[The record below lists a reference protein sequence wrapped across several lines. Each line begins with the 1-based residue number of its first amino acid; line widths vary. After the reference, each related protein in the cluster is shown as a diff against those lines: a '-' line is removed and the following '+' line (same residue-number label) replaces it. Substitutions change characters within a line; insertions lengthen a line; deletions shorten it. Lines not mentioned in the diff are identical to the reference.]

1 MTTKKFG
8 VQALLLTLLLCLG
21 AVVHAQVST
30 TGSISGTVRDP
41 QGAAVPNAEVTAL
54 EETTGL
60 TRSAT
65 TNGEGVYTI
74 SGIPAGRYTVSTAP
88 AGFKKTVNPGVQL
101 HVAERL
107 TLDITLEVGAVGETV
122 TVTGE
127 AQLVETRNS
136 DVSSLVTEKQVT
148 ELPLNGRNYAQLV
161 TLVPGISPVTQ
172 AGAGGAFNTGGTG
185 LDSGVDLSV
194 NGNGSN
200 TNLWTVDGVNNMDV
214 GSNRTLL
221 VFPSI
226 DSIQEFRV
234 ERNSF
239 SAEYGQA
246 QGAVI
251 NLITKGGGNEFHGTL
266 FEFFRNDALNANDF
280 FNNRAGRYGP
290 NDPAV
295 INGLAKVGDERAP
308 RPVLRYNNF
317 GFNFSGP
324 IVLPRFGE
332 GPGKATWKG
341 TNRAFFFWNEEW
353 RRERRGLV
361 PPLQFRVPTAA
372 ERVGDFSGS
381 LTGPL
386 PHRVGAGECTTPG
399 PNPSDPDCFPG
410 NRIPESQLSPAA
422 LSILKFFPLPNVPL
436 SNGIN
441 YVASPV
447 KPIDTR
453 QDTLRGDFNLTDKMN
468 LMVRYI
474 NETWTHGNA
483 AGSFW
488 GDTGFPTI
496 SSDWSQ
502 PSYSFA
508 VKLATT
514 VTSTAVNDF
523 QFSRAGN
530 NILVSTNSNGQPL
543 NQEIASRFPTVFPKP
558 DGVGL
563 PTFWGAGGYPAL
575 WHQAPWANEED
586 LFIWK
591 DDFSKVAGSHEL
603 KFGGL
608 VSHNIKNEQAVG
620 ANEFA
625 QFCGT
630 DTRTGNALADLLVR
644 DLPLGCYTERNSLG
658 FAAGRWHDFE
668 VYGNDSWKF
677 TSRLTF
683 NLGLRWSRY
692 SPAYSDDDRI
702 SNWVPELYNG
712 VNPLSGLVRADQPNS
727 LGLGRSLVRPY
738 NKGFQPRVGLAW
750 DVFGD
755 GKTAVRM
762 GFGRFMGRANVIE
775 DILRMHGNPPW
786 TTVVNSNWGGGSSN
800 LADDPTFRSLDT
812 INPGLINAVAG
823 VSTST
828 GFNAVDINFRP
839 PDSYQWNL
847 TVSREVMKSTVL
859 ELSYIGNQGHIWRRG
874 VGFNDVTPQKR
885 ALIAEAF
892 RVNDPNLT
900 TLIAQSRRFPNVGP
914 ITKSESTG
922 NSNYN
927 GLQVWLNRRFVDNLS
942 YSLSYTWAHTLSDVP
957 LTSFTSGTT
966 DPYNYHLDYG
976 DADLDRRHT
985 FVFNAVYQMP
995 SLKDWGAAANAF
1007 LGGWQ
1012 LNTIISHYGG
1022 TPLDVYSGVNP
1033 NYIGLGASP
1042 ANGGFRPN
1050 LVPGQPIY
1058 LDSNDRTQYLNPAAF
1073 ALPAP
1078 GTFGN
1083 LSRGIVRQPSLT
1095 NIDFSLNKNFALSE
1109 RTRLQFRAEFF
1120 NLLNHAQFN
1129 GFANTAFDIVRP
1141 ASGIGQ
1147 VATPRQGFGVLNS
1160 DRGPRNIQFGLKLF
1174 F

>member
-1 MTTKKFG
+1 MTRKLG
-8 VQALLLTLLLCLG
+8 LQALLLLLLIGLTAG
-21 AVVHAQVST
+21 VHAQVST
-30 TGSISGTVRDP
+30 VGSISGTVRDP
-41 QGAAVPNAEVTAL
+41 QGAAVPRAEVTAT
-54 EETTGL
+54 EESTGA
-60 TRSAT
+60 TRTVTA
-65 TNGEGVYTI
+65 NEEGFY
-74 SGIPAGRYTVSTAP
+74 SIPSLPVGRYTLTTAP
-88 AGFKKTVNPGVQL
+88 AGFKKTVSTGIEL
-101 HVAERL
+101 HISERL
-107 TLDITLEVGAVGETV
+107 TVDLALEVGAVGETV

-127 AQLVETRNS
+127 SSLVETRNS

-172 AGAGGAFNTGGTG
+172 AGAGGAFGTGGTG
-185 LDSGVDLSV
+185 LDSHVDMSV

-214 GSNRTLL
+214 GSNATLL

-266 FEFFRNDALNANDF
+266 FEFFRNDKLNANDF
-280 FNNRAGRYGP
+280 FLNRAGQ
-290 NDPAV
+290 
-295 INGLAKVGDERAP
+295 P

-324 IVLPRFGE
+324 ITLPKFGE
-332 GPGKATWKG
+332 GGSSTWSGK
-341 TNRAFFFWNEEW
+341 NRAFFFWNEEW

-372 ERVGDFSGS
+372 ERIGDFSGS

-386 PHRVGAGECTTPG
+386 PHRPGAGECSTPG
-399 PNPSDPDCFPG
+399 PNPTDPDCFPG
-410 NRIPESQLSPAA
+410 NRIPQNQLSPAA
-422 LSILKFFPLPNVPL
+422 LSILKFFPLPNTAFQ
-436 SNGIN
+436 NGIN

-447 KPIDTR
+447 KPVNTR
-453 QDTLRGDFNLTDKMN
+453 QDTLRGDFNVTSKMN

-474 NETWTHGNA
+474 NENWTHGNA

-496 SSDWSQ
+496 SSDWAQ
-502 PSYSFA
+502 PSHSFA
-508 VKLATT
+508 IKLANTIS
-514 VTSTAVNDF
+514 STAVNDF

-530 NILVSTNSNGQPL
+530 NILVTTNSAGQPL
-543 NQEIASRFPTVFPKP
+543 NQEIATNFPTVFPKP

-563 PTFWGAGGYPAL
+563 PTFWGGGGYPAL

-608 VSHNIKNEQAVG
+608 VSHNKKEEQAVG
-620 ANEFA
+620 SNEFA

-630 DTRTGNALADLLVR
+630 DTRTGNTIADLLVK
-644 DLPLGCYTERNSLG
+644 DLPLGCYTERNTLG
-658 FAAGRWHDFE
+658 FAPGRWHDFE
-668 VYGNDSWKF
+668 TYGNDSWKISPRV
-677 TSRLTF
+677 TL
-683 NLGLRWSRY
+683 NIGLRWSRY
-692 SPAYSDDDRI
+692 SPAYADNDRI

-712 VNPLSGLVRADQPNS
+712 VNPLSGLVRADQANS
-727 LGLGRSLVRPY
+727 LGLGRSLVKPY
-738 NKGFQPRVGLAW
+738 NMGFQPRVGIAW

-755 GKTAVRM
+755 GKMALRM

-786 TTVVNSNWGGGSSN
+786 TTVVNSNWGGGSTN

-812 INPGLINAVAG
+812 INPGLRNAVAG

-847 TVSREVMKSTVL
+847 TVARQLMKETVL
-859 ELSYIGNQGHIWRRG
+859 EVSYIGNQGHHIWRRG
-874 VGFNDVTPQKR
+874 VNFNDVLPQNR
-885 ALIAEAF
+885 ARVAEAF
-892 RVNDPNLT
+892 RVNAPNLST
-900 TLIAQSRRFPNVGP
+900 IVSQSRRFPNVGP
-914 ITKSESTG
+914 ISKSESTG

-927 GLQVWLNRRFVDNLS
+927 GLQVWLNRRFADNLS
-942 YSLSYTWAHTLSDVP
+942 YSVAYTWSHTLSDVP

-966 DPYNYHLDYG
+966 DPFNYHLDYG

-985 FVFNAVYQMP
+985 FVANAVYQMP
-995 SLKDWGAAANAF
+995 SMQNWGPVGSA
-1007 LGGWQ
+1007 LVGGWQ
-1012 LNTIISHYGG
+1012 LNTIISYYGG

-1033 NYIGLGASP
+1033 NYIGLGATPSS
-1042 ANGGFRPN
+1042 GGFRPN

-1058 LDSNDRTQYLNPAAF
+1058 LDRSDPTNYLNPLAF
-1073 ALPAP
+1073 SLPAP

-1083 LSRGIVRQPSLT
+1083 LSRGLVRQPSLT
-1095 NIDFSLNKNFALSE
+1095 NVDFSLNKNFALSE

-1120 NLLNHAQFN
+1120 NLLNSPQFN
-1129 GFANTAFDIVRP
+1129 GFANTPFDITRP

-1147 VATPRQGFGVLNS
+1147 VATPRAGFGVLNS
-1160 DRGPRNIQFGLKLF
+1160 DRGPRNIQFGLKLNF
-1174 F
+1174 